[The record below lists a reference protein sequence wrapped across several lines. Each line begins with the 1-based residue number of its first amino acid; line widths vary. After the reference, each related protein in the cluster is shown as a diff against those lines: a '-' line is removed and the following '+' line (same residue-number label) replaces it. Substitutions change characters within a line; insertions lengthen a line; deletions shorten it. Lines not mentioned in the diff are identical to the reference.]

1 MYRRNYK
8 ILYFLIGL
16 TLMLACVPTLGPAPA
31 PIPTFDV
38 NAPLTAIVLT
48 ANSAA
53 TQTALFLPPTATPT
67 VPTNTPFPTATP
79 LPTFLFLIPTKDE
92 PPTQIPLGNSDKAY
106 ECQVLSA
113 DPHDPLPVS
122 ASFVAKWLVA
132 NIGKST
138 WDSDNADYRYIDG
151 YRFHLQSAYD
161 FPVSV
166 APGVTVEL
174 TVDMQAPP
182 TPGQYSTFWIIYIGK
197 NAFCKMQLD
206 ITVQ

>member
-1 MYRRNYK
+1 MNRRSNK
-8 ILYFLIGL
+8 AIVLFVSIL
-16 TLMLACVPTLGPAPA
+16 LMLACMPTLGPTQA
-31 PIPTFDV
+31 PIPTFDA

-48 ANSAA
+48 AESAA
-53 TQTALFLPPTATPT
+53 TQTALFAPPTATPT

-106 ECQVLSA
+106 ECQVISA
-113 DPHDPLPVS
+113 EPSAPIPVS
-122 ASFVAKWLVA
+122 TSFIAKWLVA

-138 WDSDNADYRYIDG
+138 WDSGDADYRYIDG
-151 YRFHLQSAYD
+151 YRLHLQSIYD
-161 FPVSV
+161 FPVDV
-166 APGVTVEL
+166 APGTTIDL

-206 ITVQ
+206 ITAQ